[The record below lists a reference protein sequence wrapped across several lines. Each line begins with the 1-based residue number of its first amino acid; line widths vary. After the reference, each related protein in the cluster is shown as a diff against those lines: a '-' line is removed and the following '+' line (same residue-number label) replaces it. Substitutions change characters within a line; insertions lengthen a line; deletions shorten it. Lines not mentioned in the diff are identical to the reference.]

1 MLKEKTDNLLRDS
14 ISQAGGLKGGLHK
27 EFWRRA
33 LTTPLSSG
41 FSSWC
46 LRQTHATSMLPC
58 VVHVVSGAL
67 LSLYLCNWGGSKPFK
82 ASFKTGPHAMRTY
95 TDVNED
101 QCWADSKQLS
111 LSDITAFVLAA
122 AVLADHG
129 QTSLQNDCI
138 FLTWLPKQTF
148 LGWSS

>member
-1 MLKEKTDNLLRDS
+1 MPHPCCHVWYMSSLELCSLSTCATEGDS
-14 ISQAGGLKGGLHK
+14 KA
-27 EFWRRA
+27 
-33 LTTPLSSG
+33 
-41 FSSWC
+41 
-46 LRQTHATSMLPC
+46 
-58 VVHVVSGAL
+58 
-67 LSLYLCNWGGSKPFK
+67 FK

-101 QCWADSKQLS
+101 QCRVDSKQLS

-122 AVLADHG
+122 AALADHG

-148 LGWSS
+148 LG